1 MKAMSKVWTV
11 LLMLAAVALVWVD
24 PAGAQ
29 ETVTASEAVLFPA
42 WTVWA
47 VVAAFSAVLLFAGW
61 VEQTKNQQ
69 VRSVMNTLDEAIRG
83 LTASTPAGIKTPGQ
97 HLIEGGVDSGFE
109 WVARNVTQRTPAAY
123 DDQLLAEIERRL
135 DNKLRALGLMAG
147 PADYDADPD
156 AVAGFGDED
165 TARINAAAFGQV
177 GTGVRGDD
185 SPLAGPTAGQ

>member
-1 MKAMSKVWTV
+1 MGV
-11 LLMLAAVALVWVD
+11 
-24 PAGAQ
+24 GAQ
-29 ETVTASEAVLFPA
+29 EVVTVSESVLFPA

-69 VRSVMNTLDEAIRG
+69 VRSVMKTLDEAIRG

-97 HLIEGGVDSGFE
+97 HLIAGGVDSGFDWME
-109 WVARNVTQRTPAAY
+109 RNVTRRTPGDY
-123 DDQLLAEIERRL
+123 DDQLLAEIERRV

-147 PADYDADPD
+147 PADYDANPD

-165 TARINAAAFGQV
+165 TARINAAAFEQV
-177 GTGVRGDD
+177 GTGVRGND
-185 SPLAGPTAGQ
+185 SPLAGPQSGL